1 MWKGNGWWEG
11 ILRAG
16 FHVPISQSFITLGLP
31 GFISY
36 ILSLSYAL
44 MRMITHT
51 SLLSSAYYISI
62 LLVFIC

>member
-31 GFISY
+31 GFISFLCFDENDY
-36 ILSLSYAL
+36 TYF
-44 MRMITHT
+44 T
-51 SLLSSAYYISI
+51 SFFSI
-62 LLVFIC
+62 LY